1 MPRPGETSVP
11 HLAPGCRLNAARDM
25 LLVPEGALRL
35 HGPARQIV
43 EFCDGQHNFREIVS
57 TLQQQFAGGNAVR
70 IEQDTAAFLERLY
83 ERRVVN
89 F

>member
-1 MPRPGETSVP
+1 MPRPAESSVP
-11 HLAPGCRLNAARDM
+11 QLAPGCRLNAAHDM

-35 HGPARQIV
+35 HGPARHIV
-43 EFCDGQHNFREIVS
+43 EFCDGRRNFREIVS
-57 TLQQQFAGGNAVR
+57 ALQQQFTGGDAAR
-70 IEQDTAAFLERLY
+70 IEQETAAFLERLY

>member
-1 MPRPGETSVP
+1 MPRPAETSVP

-43 EFCDGQHNFREIVS
+43 EFCDGQRNFREIVGA
-57 TLQQQFAGGNAVR
+57 LQQQFEGSDAAR
-70 IEQDTAAFLERLY
+70 IEQDTAAFLERLH

>member
-1 MPRPGETSVP
+1 MPRPAETSVP
-11 HLAPGCRLNAARDM
+11 QLAAGCRLNASRDM

-35 HGPARQIV
+35 YGSARQIV

-57 TLQQQFAGGNAVR
+57 ALQQRFAGDGAR

-83 ERRVVN
+83 DRRVVN